1 VTAVVPER
9 PLLKP
14 WYRLAVDDGK
24 VVLDHAQSAVV
35 FEGAAAARL
44 LPALL
49 PLLDGEHSLSDI
61 VATLG
66 RPAAAAIE
74 QALEL
79 LAAHRLLT
87 DPLPDPSAFPDRDE
101 TVRFLLAADRSGR
114 DASTVREALEQ
125 AQVTIAGTAPL
136 GEEVAR
142 ILLCSGVEQIDR
154 VSLGAQPLSDCSL
167 ALVAPVAY
175 ELSELSTWNRR
186 CLASGIVWLALL
198 PCDGR
203 FAPVGPLFVPGET
216 ACYDCFRIRRASTC
230 GYAAEFWSLEDA
242 PVSYPDPVPIRRT
255 VAGLA
260 GWLVLRWLVGRDA
273 SLPGVLHALEL
284 GPPLT
289 VSAHHVWRVPRCPS
303 CSNASATAPPSPW
316 FDGDLR

>member
-24 VVLDHAQSAVV
+24 VVLDHAQSALV

-66 RPAAAAIE
+66 QPAEAAIE
-74 QALEL
+74 QALAL

-87 DPLPDPSAFPDRDE
+87 GPLPVPSSFPDRDE
-101 TVRFLLAADRSGR
+101 TLRFLLAADRSGR
-114 DASTVREALEQ
+114 DVSTIAQALEQ
-125 AQVTIAGTAPL
+125 AQVKIAGTAPV

-142 ILLCSGVEQIDR
+142 ILRCSGVEQIDQ
-154 VSLGAQPLSDCSL
+154 VSLSAEPSDDRSL
-167 ALVAPVAY
+167 AVVAPAAN
-175 ELSELSTWNRR
+175 ELSELSTWNRGS
-186 CLASGIVWLALL
+186 LARGTAWLALL

-203 FAPVGPLFVPGET
+203 LAPVGPLFVPGET

-242 PVSYPDPVPIRRT
+242 PVSYPDPIPIRRA

-260 GWLVLRWLVGRDA
+260 GWLLLRWLVGRDA

-289 VSAHHVWRVPRCPS
+289 VSAHHVWRVPRCAS
-303 CSNASATAPPSPW
+303 CSDAAATALPSPW
-316 FDGDLR
+316 FDGDVR